1 MGKAKAPKKGAAPSA
16 PPRCNCSDPFKC
28 ECGNRPERPSRGH
41 KWDPES
47 QQWGGKGHKQKGGG
61 QAAQVGVEA
70 KKTEVGKTTI
80 AQWQKLPSQLLDDV
94 TQREGRPQ
102 AKFKQIG
109 TYKFRVIIQD
119 AKVAR
124 RGGDHDIILMPANT
138 VANPEQAKEE
148 AALLGLLH
156 LTPSLPHE
164 RTLPEPY
171 KTTWIHAVQAATD
184 QKKADAKN
192 ATSKP
197 TVESAGPSVSTSADG
212 NAAKASTNLIL
223 ATPFVSKA
231 EKRKQDQEKVQER
244 NALQRKYDAVR
255 NANRD
260 HQVFMSAKI
269 RKLIEKLLRGDSAQW
284 EEIDDQ
290 EVVSEGADKDL
301 KTYVIQR
308 LCTEGFTKSQAL
320 TSFGKLESVN
330 DKEEL
335 WESIYDECLQWLCIH
350 LDEDQL
356 PEGFDP
362 RGRTLDIVAAP
373 STKSQTNRPPKT
385 NPEVQALAKRFGLTP
400 VDASFILKKKGA
412 SVDATIW
419 DTFCEAANRPFTTE
433 ASSFNVDQN
442 REIANDELQALE
454 AIYPP
459 EECSVIT
466 TDGLTTIRINMPEDD
481 HKLTLEIM
489 FHETKYPSI
498 HPARILL
505 TGNWGKCIG
514 AVVHIEL
521 VKFVSS
527 LPVGDPMIYEI
538 VGHLQ
543 TLLQSAADGELSPVA
558 LSSAIASRPAKKV
571 ADNVKGDGNSEIL
584 NPKPAARLRRPRER
598 SSFWSRSPKQ
608 TPAATAFPSIGAAM
622 KAERDSLPA
631 AKARAEFI
639 SVMRAA
645 DKGGRVIL
653 VTGDTGCGKVNV
665 FATDQ
670 VAHNDSVDLQTS

>member
-1 MGKAKAPKKGAAPSA
+1 MGKAKATAPKKGAAPSA
-16 PPRCNCSDPFKC
+16 PPRCNCSDLYKC

-94 TQREGRPQ
+94 TKREGRPQ

-119 AKVAR
+119 AKIAR

-171 KTTWIHAVQAATD
+171 KTTWIHAVQAAKD
-184 QKKADAKN
+184 QKKADAKS

-212 NAAKASTNLIL
+212 NAAKASTNLVL
-223 ATPFVSKA
+223 ATSFVSKA

-244 NALQRKYDAVR
+244 NALQRKYDAIR

-269 RKLIEKLLRGDSAQW
+269 RKLIENLLRGDTVQW

-290 EVVSEGADKDL
+290 EVSEGADKDL

-320 TSFGKLESVN
+320 TSFGKLQSVN

-373 STKSQTNRPPKT
+373 SSKSQTNGPPNT
-385 NPEVQALAKRFGLTP
+385 NPEVQALAKRFGLTH
-400 VDASFILKKKGA
+400 VDASFILKKKVA
-412 SVDATIW
+412 SVDETIW
-419 DTFCEAANRPFTTE
+419 DTFYKAANTPFIKET
-433 ASSFNVDQN
+433 SPLNVDKN
-442 REIANDELQALE
+442 GEIVNDELQVLE
-454 AIYPP
+454 SIYPP
-459 EECSVIT
+459 EDCYVET
-466 TDGLTTIRINMPEDD
+466 TNGFTTVRIKLPEDD

-498 HPARILL
+498 HPSRILII
-505 TGNWGKCIG
+505 GDWVKCVG
-514 AVVHIEL
+514 AAVHIEL

-527 LPVGDPMIYEI
+527 LRGGDPMIFEI

-543 TLLQSAADGELSPVA
+543 NLLQSAADGELSFVA
-558 LSSAIASRPAKKV
+558 LSSEISSRPTKKV
-571 ADNVKGDGNSEIL
+571 ADNVKGDENSEFL
-584 NPKPAARLRRPRER
+584 DPKPVERFRRPRER

-608 TPAATAFPSIGAAM
+608 TPAATAFPNIGAAM
-622 KAERDSLPA
+622 KAARESLPA

-645 DKGGRVIL
+645 DKCGRVVL

-665 FATDQ
+665 LCSWEGRA
-670 VAHNDSVDLQTS
+670 